1 MRFKGGPHENP
12 ARCVVTIFLPKSAHA
27 HPNSNNPPGRRDL
40 EAITIAGGASS
51 SEQPQPRSSR
61 DRAIYDLQESTRR
74 QVRWAGCRGRRM
86 YPESSGNRAQAA
98 QAALESGALAAPAP
112 RQGGRW
118 RKAQS
123 TKHRRPSPSCVRCW
137 KAQVPKN
144 QWFST
149 PRAAPRRHSKP
160 AWPMNTKAR
169 WRVPLAS
176 SSADV
181 GAAGT
186 VCSLFWCR

>member
-1 MRFKGGPHENP
+1 MRTQPGVCYDFPPEKQ
-12 ARCVVTIFLPKSAHA
+12 HA
-27 HPNSNNPPGRRDL
+27 HPNSNNTPGRREL
-40 EAITIAGGASS
+40 AAITIAGAGG
-51 SEQPQPRSSR
+51 EQPRSSR
-61 DRAIYDLQESTRR
+61 DRAIDRR
-74 QVRWAGCRGRRM
+74 VQGGKCAGPDVEVECRGRRINT
-86 YPESSGNRAQAA
+86 ESSGNRAQAA
-98 QAALESGALAAPAP
+98 LESGALVAPAP

-149 PRAAPRRHSKP
+149 LRAVPCHHSKP
-160 AWPMNTKAR
+160 AWPMHAKAR

>member
-12 ARCVVTIFLPKSAHA
+12 ARGVVTIFLPKSAHA
-27 HPNSNNPPGRRDL
+27 HPNSNKPPTREKG
-40 EAITIAGGASS
+40 SS
-51 SEQPQPRSSR
+51 SYDYSRGGEQPQPRSSR

-86 YPESSGNRAQAA
+86 YPESSGNRA

>member
-1 MRFKGGPHENP
+1 MRFKRGPHENP
-12 ARCVVTIFLPKSAHA
+12 ARGAVTIFLPKSAHA

-40 EAITIAGGASS
+40 AAITIAGAGG
-51 SEQPQPRSSR
+51 EQPPARAAAATERLIDRRVQGGKCAGPDVEAVGFIRSLVATAHKRRSKAAHWLPLPR
-61 DRAIYDLQESTRR
+61 
-74 QVRWAGCRGRRM
+74 
-86 YPESSGNRAQAA
+86 
-98 QAALESGALAAPAP
+98 P

>member
-12 ARCVVTIFLPKSAHA
+12 ARGVVTIFLPKSAHA

-40 EAITIAGGASS
+40 AAITIAGGASS
-51 SEQPQPRSSR
+51 RS
-61 DRAIYDLQESTRR
+61 RAAAATERFTIYRR
-74 QVRWAGCRGRRM
+74 VQGGKCAGPDVEAAGCIRSLVATAHKRRSKAAHWLPLPHDRGAM
-86 YPESSGNRAQAA
+86 AH
-98 QAALESGALAAPAP
+98 
-112 RQGGRW
+112 
-118 RKAQS
+118 KAQS